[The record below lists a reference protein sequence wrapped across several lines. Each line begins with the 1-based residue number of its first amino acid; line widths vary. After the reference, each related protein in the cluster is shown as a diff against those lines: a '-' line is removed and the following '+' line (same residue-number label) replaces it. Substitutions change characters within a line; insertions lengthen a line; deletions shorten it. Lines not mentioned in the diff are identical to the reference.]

1 MTIFDLVISSEIVTY
16 WENLTQ
22 DRAPYLGEEL
32 FPNDKKLGLT
42 LKWLKGSG
50 GLPIVLK
57 PSAFD
62 VAAIPRPRIGFT
74 MLSADMPFFKES
86 KYVDEELR
94 QELNKVMESGNQSL
108 IEAIMNNI
116 FQDEVELLEGAA
128 AQRERMRMQVLTT
141 GAIEMEGNGQV
152 YEYDYQMPGTHKVT
166 VTKSWSDPT
175 ADIMGDIRNAIQ
187 TIEDDTGVTVERA
200 VCSSKVL
207 GYFRINDA
215 IKNSLMVITQGAGFV
230 SDARILQ
237 YIQDELGIQIV
248 TNNKRYIDEDGDTQR
263 YVAEDIFVLFP
274 AGALGKT
281 WFGTTP
287 EESDLMTLNNV
298 ANVTITDTGVA
309 VTTMPKTD
317 PVNVETKVT
326 QICLPD
332 CPTAD
337 QIFIYDVIK
346 E

>member
-32 FPNDKKLGLT
+32 FPSDKKLGLT

-248 TNNKRYIDEDGDTQR
+248 TNNKRYVDEDGDTQR

-332 CPTAD
+332 FPTAD
-337 QIFIYDVIK
+337 QVFIYDVVK